1 MNMNE
6 NNAIATLDQPH
17 ARVSAKYQ
25 LVPTKV
31 IAQKFY
37 DLGFKLDEYKSVRV
51 RDASRIGYQKHFVR
65 LSHPTLLNSRHNDL
79 KFQLL
84 ITNSHDGSSSF
95 KMQLGIFRLVCANGL
110 VVGTVF
116 ESVALRH
123 SGRVLE
129 EIEPAIERIVAQITK
144 LDDAL
149 DKMKGRQLSTAEM
162 QKFYAEA
169 VKFRYG
175 DKVQGND
182 VEILSRRTADD
193 ANDLFTVYNRAQEA
207 LVRGS
212 RVVGSNGRFRQ
223 RRAITNIN
231 KDKAINEKLFDL
243 AYSYIGEARAA

>member
-1 MNMNE
+1 MKNE
-6 NNAIATLDQPH
+6 NNPIATLDQPH
-17 ARVSAKYQ
+17 ARVSNKYR
-25 LVPTKV
+25 LVPTKA
-31 IAQKFY
+31 IAQKFK
-37 DLGFKLDEYKSVRV
+37 DLGFVVDEYKEVRV

-65 LSHPTLLNSRHNDL
+65 LSHPVMLKSRHNDL

-95 KMQLGIFRLVCANGL
+95 MIQIGIFRFICSNGM

-116 ESVALRH
+116 ESVTLRH

-129 EIEPAIERIVAQITK
+129 EIEPAIERIVAQINK

-149 DKMKGRQLSTAEM
+149 DKMKNRQLNTAEIA
-162 QKFYAEA
+162 KFYDEA

-243 AYSYIGEARAA
+243 AYSYIAEAQVA

>member
-1 MNMNE
+1 MNNE
-6 NNAIATLDQPH
+6 NNQIATFDQPH
-17 ARVSAKYQ
+17 SRVSSKYQ
-25 LVPTKV
+25 LVPTKL

-51 RDASRIGYQKHFVR
+51 RDSSRIGYQKHFVR
-65 LSHPTLLNSRHNDL
+65 LSHPTLLNSRHGDL

-95 KMQLGIFRLVCANGL
+95 MMQLGIFRMVCANGL

-116 ESVALRH
+116 ESVSLRH

-129 EIEPAIERIVAQITK
+129 EIEPAIEKIVAQITK
-144 LDDAL
+144 LDEAL
-149 DKMKGRQLSTAEM
+149 DKMKARQMNTAEIA
-162 QKFYAEA
+162 KFYNEA

-175 DKVQGND
+175 EKAQGDD
-182 VEILSRRTADD
+182 VEILSRRIADD
-193 ANDLFTVYNRAQEA
+193 ANDLFTIYNRVQEA

-223 RRAITNIN
+223 RRAITNIS

-243 AYSYIGEARAA
+243 AYSYITEAQAA